1 MLVMARRGS
10 GARQSPRRA
19 AEARVFRG
27 ALSDASAT
35 HASCT
40 LNDLQDGWI
49 YDGSVWIERAI
60 SQRVGVSVTLSANRQ
75 TARDPGYATTSGGIT
90 FLGWR
95 DIGWSTL
102 YANAAFRHLDSDARL
117 FLYPNREATTSF
129 AFLPERRSASFRWPD

>member
-1 MLVMARRGS
+1 M
-10 GARQSPRRA
+10 
-19 AEARVFRG
+19 
-27 ALSDASAT
+27 
-35 HASCT
+35 
-40 LNDLQDGWI
+40 QDGWI
-49 YDGSVWIERAI
+49 YDGSLSIERAI

-117 FLYPNREATTSF
+117 FLYSKSRSDDFFRVSAGAAFRKLSVAGLAPVVRLAWERNRSTVGIYDYRRLSVEVGVTR
-129 AFLPERRSASFRWPD
+129 AF